1 MKEIEVQTE
10 NSDKEIIKSSI
21 IKIDENSD
29 RIKVIVSV
37 GDDHKINVNMRR
49 IAEIHDHI
57 VKALDNDAKVITIP
71 WFVKINTIKI

>member
-10 NSDKEIIKSSI
+10 NQNKEIIKSSV

-29 RIKVIVSV
+29 RIKVIVSI
-37 GDDHKINVNMRR
+37 GDTENFRITREIRTKIHE
-49 IAEIHDHI
+49 EITKSIEDG
-57 VKALDNDAKVITIP
+57 AKVITLP